1 MCINPNCKNKVIRDN
16 EYASLHDLGL
26 DRENAF
32 NNGFSICG
40 KCAREKFFDQNH
52 NQGICC
58 NYDEKQF
65 EKSL

>member
-1 MCINPNCKNKVIRDN
+1 MCINRNCKNKVIRDN
-16 EYASLHDLGL
+16 EYASLGL

-40 KCAREKFFDQNH
+40 KCAREKFFVQNP

-58 NYDEKQF
+58 DYDEKQF
-65 EKSL
+65 EESL